1 VTSQSDISPAQRRK
15 LLAIAL
21 IRALGTAVI
30 LVTLYYVL
38 PMENVSDAGSIVVLT
53 VGLLAIAIIVV
64 WEVRLIL
71 KADYPVIQG
80 IEALAVTVPLFLLL
94 YSTAY
99 FLIENA
105 SPSSF
110 SQHLTRTDALYFT
123 VTTFATVG
131 YGDITA
137 KSQGTRVIVIFQM
150 LTDLVVLGFGVR
162 VLVEAVQLS
171 RQRQA
176 QQGSD
181 APTPSPSGEP
191 EGGPTRSP

>member
-1 VTSQSDISPAQRRK
+1 M
-15 LLAIAL
+15 AIAL

-53 VGLLAIAIIVV
+53 VGLLAIAVIVV
-64 WEVRLIL
+64 WEVHAIL
-71 KADYPVIQG
+71 TADYPVIQG

-99 FLIENA
+99 FLIGNA

-137 KSQGTRVIVIFQM
+137 KSEGTRVIVIFQM

-176 QQGSD
+176 QQGTD
-181 APTPSPSGEP
+181 AQTPSPSGRP
-191 EGGPTRSP
+191 EGGSTGSA